1 MPQVSSELLVYAA
14 IVAAFLLFN
23 YVMQRLARK
32 ARETR
37 EATMVTQAPS
47 EIAVEPL
54 DDYSWGSGA
63 SASPEEVVRARAMQ
77 PTRPVVVPTV
87 KPRRSVDAARLKQ
100 RLHSEQGLRE
110 AIVLM
115 TILGP
120 CRALEPYDPKIGDRP
135 RF

>member
-1 MPQVSSELLVYAA
+1 MPQLSSELLVYAA
-14 IVAAFLLFN
+14 IVAAFLFFN

-32 ARETR
+32 AREAR
-37 EATMVTQAPS
+37 EA
-47 EIAVEPL
+47 AVPHEAAEGAGAPL

-63 SASPEEVVRARAMQ
+63 SAPPEEVILARAMQ

-87 KPRRSVDAARLKQ
+87 KPRRSVDAGGLKQ
-100 RLHSEQGLRE
+100 RLHSEEGLRE

-120 CRALEPYDPKIGDRP
+120 CRALEPYDPKLGDRP